1 MTDNYTLFQRAG
13 EAVYASKGF
22 GIEVEFA
29 RSYAYEAHSTGDL
42 EKWPVAI
49 ALSKKFNRQCVG

>member
-1 MTDNYTLFQRAG
+1 MAHG
-13 EAVYASKGF
+13 EYASKGF
-22 GIEVEFA
+22 GSEVEFA